1 MIAPN
6 EALAVDLAKR
16 YWDVANAIVGFSVV
30 QMLAFLYP
38 LAHKEF
44 RQHVVRAFW
53 FVIAG
58 IVASWGLYTWG
69 VEGCHSAETTLLGG
83 GITPEV
89 SSLLQR
95 TMHAR
100 VAIIAIYSLL
110 GIVVLLIGKYKRWE

>member
-69 VEGCHSAETTLLGG
+69 RRGLPLSGNYVTRRRNYTRSFLTASAHHACKGCNHCER
-83 GITPEV
+83 
-89 SSLLQR
+89 SLCLE
-95 TMHAR
+95 
-100 VAIIAIYSLL
+100 S
-110 GIVVLLIGKYKRWE
+110 